1 MIFFEF
7 FSFMTLPCP
16 PTGGHGRSGKLLQLI
31 SGRSRLEVRTWGNR
45 CKDIREPQIVT
56 FNYPP
61 AGGQLKRH
69 EKIEEER
76 IFPGFYD
83 AESPQGTSISEFIRR
98 TKDAAMT
105 TD

>member
-1 MIFFEF
+1 
-7 FSFMTLPCP
+7 MTLPYP

-31 SGRSRLEVRTWGNR
+31 SGRSRLEVRTWGSR
-45 CKDIREPQIVT
+45 CKDAREPQIVT

-69 EKIEEER
+69 EIEEER

-83 AESPQGTSISEFIRR
+83 AESPRR
-98 TKDAAMT
+98 TKRAEIMQRT
-105 TD
+105 KKLP